1 MLDNEQAE
9 IEAEL
14 IDVSDASADIDVDDA
29 GEQDVPGDD
38 DVAEASEQSEEPE
51 ASDEPETSEGQTTAD
66 ADDGDLVVS
75 FGDEEPEESPTSKDP
90 ERESSTFSA
99 MRKREREKTKQIK
112 ELEARLA
119 KYEEAEKPTLGPKP
133 TLEGSDYDTAKFEAA
148 LERWHETKRAH
159 DAEQQKEKA
168 VQEEAQAAW
177 EQRLAKYQEAKA
189 GLKVRDYQ
197 EAEEIVQDTLNV
209 TQQGVI
215 ISEVKDPALLVY
227 ALGKN
232 PKKLDELAS
241 ITDPVKFI
249 FAVARMETQ
258 LKTSSRKPAPAPEK
272 TVTGSGSTSG
282 ANATLEKLR
291 NEAARTGD
299 FSKVHAYKRKLKA
312 QGKI

>member
-9 IEAEL
+9 IETEL
-14 IDVSDASADIDVDDA
+14 IDVSDASEDVDVDDA
-29 GEQDVPGDD
+29 GEQDVVDAEDD
-38 DVAEASEQSEEPE
+38 SEALEQSEEPE
-51 ASDEPETSEGQTTAD
+51 ASDEPETSDDQTAAD
-66 ADDGDLVVS
+66 ADDGEMIVS
-75 FGDEEPEESPTSKDP
+75 FGDEEPEESPTSKSP
-90 ERESSTFSA
+90 ERESSTFRE
-99 MRKREREKTKQIK
+99 MRKREREKTKTIK

-119 KYEEAEKPTLGPKP
+119 KYEAAEKPTLGPKP
-133 TLEGSDYDTAKFEAA
+133 TLESCEYDTGKFEAA
-148 LERWHETKRAH
+148 LEQWHETKRAH
-159 DAEQQKEKA
+159 DAEQEQQKT
-168 VQEEAQAAW
+168 VQQQAQEAW
-177 EQRLAKYQEAKA
+177 EQKLAKYQEAKT

-299 FSKVHAYKRKLKA
+299 FSKVHAYKRKLKS

>member
-9 IEAEL
+9 IETEL
-14 IDVSDASADIDVDDA
+14 IDVSEDIVVDDVSDDVDVEDVSEA
-29 GEQDVPGDD
+29 LEQ
-38 DVAEASEQSEEPE
+38 SEEPETSEEPE
-51 ASDEPETSEGQTTAD
+51 ASDDTAEATAE
-66 ADDGDLVVS
+66 ADDDDDGEMIVS
-75 FGDEEPEESPTSKDP
+75 FGDEEPEESPTSKSP
-90 ERESSTFSA
+90 ERESSTFRE
-99 MRKREREKTKQIK
+99 MRKREREKTKTIK

-119 KYEEAEKPTLGPKP
+119 KYEAAEKPTLGPKP
-133 TLEGSDYDTAKFEAA
+133 TLESCEYDTGKFEAA
-148 LERWHETKRAH
+148 LEQWHETKRAH
-159 DAEQQKEKA
+159 DAEQEQQKT
-168 VQEEAQAAW
+168 VQQQAQEAW
-177 EQRLAKYQEAKA
+177 EQKLAKYQEAKT

>member
-9 IEAEL
+9 IETEL
-14 IDVSDASADIDVDDA
+14 IDVSEDIVVDDVSEDVSDDEDGSEA
-29 GEQDVPGDD
+29 LEQ
-38 DVAEASEQSEEPE
+38 SEEPETSEEPE
-51 ASDEPETSEGQTTAD
+51 ASDATAEATAD
-66 ADDGDLVVS
+66 ADDDDGEMIVS
-75 FGDEEPEESPTSKDP
+75 FGDEEPEESPTSKSP
-90 ERESSTFSA
+90 ERESSTFRE
-99 MRKREREKTKQIK
+99 MRKREREKTKTIK

-119 KYEEAEKPTLGPKP
+119 KYEEAQKPTLGPKP
-133 TLEGSDYDTAKFEAA
+133 TLEGCEYDTGKFEAA
-148 LERWHETKRAH
+148 LEQWHETKRAY
-159 DAEQQKEKA
+159 DAEQEQKKTVEQQA
-168 VQEEAQAAW
+168 QEAW
-177 EQRLAKYQEAKA
+177 EQKLAKYQEAKT

-258 LKTSSRKPAPAPEK
+258 LKVTSRKPAAAPEK
-272 TVTGSGSTSG
+272 KISGSASASG
-282 ANATLEKLR
+282 SDARLNELR
-291 NEAARTGD
+291 NEAAKTGD
-299 FSKVHAYKRKLKA
+299 FSKVMAYKRQLKN
-312 QGKI
+312 K

>member
-9 IEAEL
+9 IETEL
-14 IDVSDASADIDVDDA
+14 IDVSDVSDVSDDVDV
-29 GEQDVPGDD
+29 E

-51 ASDEPETSEGQTTAD
+51 TSEGSEASEEPEASDADAD
-66 ADDGDLVVS
+66 ADDGEMIVS
-75 FGDEEPEESPTSKDP
+75 FGDEETEESPSSKDP
-90 ERESSTFSA
+90 ERESSTFRE
-99 MRKREREKTKQIK
+99 MRKREREKTKTIK

-119 KYEEAEKPTLGPKP
+119 KYEEAQKPTLGPKP
-133 TLEGSDYDTAKFEAA
+133 TLEGCEYDTGKFETA
-148 LERWHETKRAH
+148 LEQWHEAKRAY
-159 DAEQQKEKA
+159 DAEQEQKKTVEQQA
-168 VQEEAQAAW
+168 QEAW
-177 EQRLAKYQEAKA
+177 QQKLEKYQEAKT

-299 FSKVHAYKRKLKA
+299 FSKVHAYKRKLKS

>member
-9 IEAEL
+9 IETEL
-14 IDVSDASADIDVDDA
+14 IDVSEDIVVDDVSDDVD
-29 GEQDVPGDD
+29 VS
-38 DVAEASEQSEEPE
+38 EALEQSEEPE
-51 ASDEPETSEGQTTAD
+51 ASEDPETSDADATAEAD
-66 ADDGDLVVS
+66 ADDDDSEMIVS
-75 FGDEEPEESPTSKDP
+75 FGDEEPEESPTSKNP
-90 ERESSTFSA
+90 ERESSTFRE
-99 MRKREREKTKQIK
+99 MRKREREKTKTIK

-133 TLEGSDYDTAKFEAA
+133 TLEGCEYDTGKFEAA

-159 DAEQQKEKA
+159 DAEQEQQKT
-168 VQEEAQAAW
+168 VQQQAQEAW
-177 EQRLAKYQEAKA
+177 EQKLTKYQEAKT

>member
-9 IEAEL
+9 IETEL
-14 IDVSDASADIDVDDA
+14 IDVSDASEDVDVDDA
-29 GEQDVPGDD
+29 GEQDVVDAEDD
-38 DVAEASEQSEEPE
+38 SEALEQSEEPE
-51 ASDEPETSEGQTTAD
+51 ASDEPETSDDQTAAD
-66 ADDGDLVVS
+66 ADDGEMIVS
-75 FGDEEPEESPTSKDP
+75 FGDEEPEESPTSKSP
-90 ERESSTFSA
+90 ERESSTFRE
-99 MRKREREKTKQIK
+99 MRKREREKTKTIK

-133 TLEGSDYDTAKFEAA
+133 TLESCEYDTGKFEAA
-148 LERWHETKRAH
+148 LEQWHETKRAH
-159 DAEQQKEKA
+159 DAEQEQQKT
-168 VQEEAQAAW
+168 VQQQAQEAW
-177 EQRLAKYQEAKA
+177 EQKLAKYQEAKT

>member
-9 IEAEL
+9 IETEL
-14 IDVSDASADIDVDDA
+14 IDVSDVSDVSDDVSDDVDVEDVSEA
-29 GEQDVPGDD
+29 LEQ
-38 DVAEASEQSEEPE
+38 SEEPETSEEPE
-51 ASDEPETSEGQTTAD
+51 ASDATAEAPAE
-66 ADDGDLVVS
+66 ADDDDGEMIVS
-75 FGDEEPEESPTSKDP
+75 FGDEEPEESPTSKSP
-90 ERESSTFSA
+90 ERESSTFRE
-99 MRKREREKTKQIK
+99 MRKREREKTKTIK

-133 TLEGSDYDTAKFEAA
+133 TLEGCEYDTGKFEAA
-148 LERWHETKRAH
+148 LEQWHETKRAH
-159 DAEQQKEKA
+159 DAEQEQQKT
-168 VQEEAQAAW
+168 VQQQAQEAW
-177 EQRLAKYQEAKA
+177 EQKLAKYQEAKT

>member
-9 IEAEL
+9 IETEL
-14 IDVSDASADIDVDDA
+14 IDVSEDIVVEDVSDDVDVEDGSEA
-29 GEQDVPGDD
+29 LEQ
-38 DVAEASEQSEEPE
+38 SEEPETSEEPE
-51 ASDEPETSEGQTTAD
+51 ASDDTAEATAE
-66 ADDGDLVVS
+66 ADDDDGEMIVS
-75 FGDEEPEESPTSKDP
+75 FGDEEPEESPTSKSS
-90 ERESSTFSA
+90 ERESSTFRE
-99 MRKREREKTKQIK
+99 MRKREREKTKTIK

-133 TLEGSDYDTAKFEAA
+133 TLESCEYDTGKFEAA
-148 LERWHETKRAH
+148 LEQWHETKRAH
-159 DAEQQKEKA
+159 DAEQEQQKT
-168 VQEEAQAAW
+168 VQQQAQEAW
-177 EQRLAKYQEAKA
+177 EQKLAKYQEAKT

>member
-9 IEAEL
+9 IETEL
-14 IDVSDASADIDVDDA
+14 INVSDVSDVSDDVSDDVDV
-29 GEQDVPGDD
+29 EDVS
-38 DVAEASEQSEEPE
+38 EALEQSEEPE
-51 ASDEPETSEGQTTAD
+51 TSEEPEASEATAEATAE
-66 ADDGDLVVS
+66 ADDDDGEMIVS
-75 FGDEEPEESPTSKDP
+75 FGDEEPEESPTSKSP
-90 ERESSTFSA
+90 ERESSTFRE
-99 MRKREREKTKQIK
+99 MRKREREKTKTIK

-119 KYEEAEKPTLGPKP
+119 KYEAEEKPTLGPKP
-133 TLEGSDYDTAKFEAA
+133 TLESCEYDTGKFEAA
-148 LERWHETKRAH
+148 LEQWHETKRAH
-159 DAEQQKEKA
+159 DAEQEQQKT
-168 VQEEAQAAW
+168 VQQQAQEAW
-177 EQRLAKYQEAKA
+177 EQKLAKYQEAKT

>member
-9 IEAEL
+9 IETEL
-14 IDVSDASADIDVDDA
+14 IDVSEDIVVDDVSDDVD
-29 GEQDVPGDD
+29 VS
-38 DVAEASEQSEEPE
+38 EALEQSEEPE
-51 ASDEPETSEGQTTAD
+51 TSEDPETSDADAAAEADD
-66 ADDGDLVVS
+66 ADDDDGEMIVS
-75 FGDEEPEESPTSKDP
+75 FGDEEPEESPTSKNP
-90 ERESSTFSA
+90 ERESSTFRE
-99 MRKREREKTKQIK
+99 MRKREREKTKTIK

-133 TLEGSDYDTAKFEAA
+133 TLEGCEYDTGKFEAA
-148 LERWHETKRAH
+148 LEQWHETKRAH
-159 DAEQQKEKA
+159 DAEQEQQKT
-168 VQEEAQAAW
+168 VQQQAQEAW
-177 EQRLAKYQEAKA
+177 EQKLTKYQEAKT

>member
-14 IDVSDASADIDVDDA
+14 IDVSDASEDIDVDDA

-38 DVAEASEQSEEPE
+38 DVTEASEQSEEPE
-51 ASDEPETSEGQTTAD
+51 ASDEPETSEGQTTDD

-75 FGDEEPEESPTSKDP
+75 FGDEEPEESPSSKDP

-159 DAEQQKEKA
+159 DAEQQKQKA

-215 ISEVKDPALLVY
+215 ISEVKDPA
-227 ALGKN
+227 
-232 PKKLDELAS
+232 